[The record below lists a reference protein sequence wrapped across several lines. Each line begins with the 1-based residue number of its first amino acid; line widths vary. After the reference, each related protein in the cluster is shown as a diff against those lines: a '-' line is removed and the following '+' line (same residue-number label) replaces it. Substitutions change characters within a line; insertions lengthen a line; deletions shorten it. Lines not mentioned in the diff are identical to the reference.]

1 MVFKREVTTVDRVEL
16 DLRHVRWRP
25 HAGAREKRVVD
36 AGGDHHLTLVCF
48 EKLPC
53 IGDRLPVVPD
63 IVEEIENDLVDAGAS
78 QQGAV
83 DRPIIGVD
91 QRRFA
96 RPGDVLI
103 ANGVRR
109 QLGPDRVPMRRRT
122 VLPVRQFGRLERTT
136 DRLSERR
143 CVLDDNACDAIG
155 VFEHQAV
162 SDGSAEIHHIHAKRV
177 IPSFSSS
184 ASTICE
190 RWACVYAYSGIRRV
204 KGRRCVRMP
213 DSRVLSPGTCRRA

>member
-122 VLPVRQFGRLERTT
+122 VLPVRQFGRLERAT

-162 SDGSAEIHHIHAKRV
+162 SDGSAEIHHIHGEARDPELLKQRLHHLREMGV
-177 IPSFSSS
+177 R
-184 ASTICE
+184 IC
-190 RWACVYAYSGIRRV
+190 V
-204 KGRRCVRMP
+204 
-213 DSRVLSPGTCRRA
+213 

>member
-155 VFEHQAV
+155 YL
-162 SDGSAEIHHIHAKRV
+162 SIRRYPMGPPKSITYMAKRV